1 MHPWHDLPTGDPTG
15 CFNTVI
21 EVPKGGTVKYELDKA
36 SGMLRVDRVLYSA
49 VFYPANYG
57 FIPRTL
63 GGDGDALD
71 VLVLMDQPVA
81 PLTIL
86 NARIIG
92 ALPMVDD
99 AGEDEKIIAVCC
111 DDPGFSHYADL
122 ADLPDHHRRQM
133 DRFFQD
139 YKILEHKSVRTM
151 EFMDRAEAL
160 GVVEDS
166 VARYAA
172 AFPDHVG
179 SPPAA

>member
-1 MHPWHDLPTGDPTG
+1 MHPWHDLPAGDPAG
-15 CFNTVI
+15 CFQTVI

-57 FIPRTL
+57 FIPQTL

-81 PLTIL
+81 PLSVL
-86 NARIIG
+86 RARAIG

-111 DDPGFSHYADL
+111 DDPGFAHFTTLD
-122 ADLPDHHRRQM
+122 DLPDHQQRQI
-133 DRFFQD
+133 DRFFKD
-139 YKILEHKSVRTM
+139 YKILENKAVRTM
-151 EFMDRAEAL
+151 EFMGLEQA
-160 GVVEDS
+160 
-166 VARYAA
+166 VAVIQEGIDRYARTYPVHA
-172 AFPDHVG
+172 
-179 SPPAA
+179 ST

>member
-1 MHPWHDLPTGDPTG
+1 MHPWHDLPVGDPNG

-21 EVPKGGTVKYELDKA
+21 EVPKGGTVKYELDKE

-71 VLVLMDQPVA
+71 VLVLMDQPVD

-86 NARIIG
+86 NARVIG

-111 DDPGFSHYADL
+111 DDPGFSHYDDL
-122 ADLPDHHRRQM
+122 GDLPGHQRRQI

-139 YKILEHKSVRTM
+139 YKILENKAVRTM
-151 EFMDRAEAL
+151 EFMDREEAL
-160 GVVEDS
+160 AVIQDS
-166 VARYAA
+166 VDRYARTYPDRA
-172 AFPDHVG
+172 A
-179 SPPAA
+179 S

>member
-1 MHPWHDLPTGDPTG
+1 MHPWHDLPSGDTAG
-15 CFNTVI
+15 CFHTVI
-21 EVPKGGTVKYELDKA
+21 EVPKGGTVKYELDKE
-36 SGMLRVDRVLYSA
+36 SGLLRVDRVLYSA

-81 PLTIL
+81 PLSML
-86 NARIIG
+86 RARAIG

-111 DDPGFSHYADL
+111 DDPGFAHYSDLADL
-122 ADLPDHHRRQM
+122 ADHQRRQI

-139 YKILEHKSVRTM
+139 YKILENKAVRTM
-151 EFMDRAEAL
+151 EFMDREEAL
-160 GVVEDS
+160 AVIQDS
-166 VARYAA
+166 VDRYARTY
-172 AFPDHVG
+172 PDRIA
-179 SPPAA
+179 S

>member
-1 MHPWHDLPTGDPTG
+1 MHPWHDLPAGDPNG

-21 EVPKGGTVKYELDKA
+21 EVPKGGTVKYELDKK

-71 VLVLMDQPVA
+71 VLVLMDQPVD

-86 NARIIG
+86 TARVIG

-111 DDPGFSHYADL
+111 DDPGFSHYDDL
-122 ADLPDHHRRQM
+122 DDLPGHQRRQI

-139 YKILEHKSVRTM
+139 YKVLENKKVRTM
-151 EFMDRAEAL
+151 EFMHRAEARA
-160 GVVEDS
+160 VVEDCID
-166 VARYAA
+166 RYART
-172 AFPDHVG
+172 FPDG
-179 SPPAA
+179 TGA

>member
-1 MHPWHDLPTGDPTG
+1 MHPWHDLSAGDPAG
-15 CFNTVI
+15 CFQTVI

-36 SGMLRVDRVLYSA
+36 SGLLRVDRVLYSA

-81 PLTIL
+81 PLSVL
-86 NARIIG
+86 RARAIG

-111 DDPGFSHYADL
+111 DDPGFAHYTTL
-122 ADLPDHHRRQM
+122 SDLPAHQQRQI

-139 YKILEHKSVRTM
+139 YKILEHKAVKTM
-151 EFMDRAEAL
+151 EFMDRDEAIA
-160 GVVEDS
+160 VIRDS
-166 VARYAA
+166 VDRYARTYPEHA
-172 AFPDHVG
+172 G
-179 SPPAA
+179 S

>member
-1 MHPWHDLPTGDPTG
+1 MHPWHDLSSGDTAG

-21 EVPKGGTVKYELDKA
+21 EVPKGGTVKYELDKE
-36 SGMLRVDRVLYSA
+36 SGLLRVDRVLYSA

-81 PLTIL
+81 PLSVL
-86 NARIIG
+86 RARAIG

-111 DDPGFSHYADL
+111 DDPGFAHYTDL
-122 ADLPDHHRRQM
+122 ADLPGHQQRQI

-139 YKILEHKSVRTM
+139 YKVLEQKAVETM
-151 EFMDRAEAL
+151 EFMGRDEAL
-160 GVVEDS
+160 AVIRDGID
-166 VARYAA
+166 RYART
-172 AFPDHVG
+172 FPGRAD
-179 SPPAA
+179 A

>member
-1 MHPWHDLPTGDPTG
+1 MHPWHDLPAGDTAG

-21 EVPKGGTVKYELDKA
+21 EVPRGGTVKYELDKE
-36 SGMLRVDRVLYSA
+36 SGLLRVDRVLYSA

-81 PLTIL
+81 PLSML
-86 NARIIG
+86 RARAIG

-111 DDPGFSHYADL
+111 DDPGFAHYTDL
-122 ADLPDHHRRQM
+122 ADLPDHQQRQI

-139 YKILEHKSVRTM
+139 YKVLEHKAVKTM
-151 EFMDRAEAL
+151 KFMDRDEAL
-160 GVVEDS
+160 AVIQDS
-166 VARYAA
+166 IDRYTRTFPARAKA
-172 AFPDHVG
+172 
-179 SPPAA
+179 